1 MIDWPSHGVTKPT
14 MPTKPTRVANKK
26 PPHTAE
32 KIQQV
37 TSYIRYRQRGLYLV
51 VGIGLAVAVGIFLWH
66 QHQQEAAAQR
76 EIFQAV
82 YDFEAGNFTQ
92 ALQGNGTD
100 AGFLDIIQEYSAT
113 KAANLAHFYAG
124 VCCMHQR
131 DYAEAIQHLK
141 QFKAQDYLL
150 QARAWALI
158 GDAYTEQQQYPQATV
173 YYLKAADYKPNAF
186 FTPTYLAQ
194 AALAYEAQQDYPAA
208 LQCYQ
213 RIVKGYPQA
222 AFYGEA
228 CKHASRLAA
237 LL

>member
-1 MIDWPSHGVTKPT
+1 
-14 MPTKPTRVANKK
+14 MPTKPTLVASKK
-26 PPHTAE
+26 TPHTEE
-32 KIQQV
+32 KIQRV
-37 TSYIRYRQRGLYLV
+37 TSYIRYRQQRLYLV
-51 VGIGLAVAVGIFLWH
+51 AGIGLAVGVGILLWH
-66 QHQQEAAAQR
+66 QHQRQQEAAAQC

-82 YDFEAGNFTQ
+82 YYFEAGNFTQ

-100 AGFLDIIQEYSAT
+100 AGFVDIIQEYGAT
-113 KAANLAHFYAG
+113 KAANLARFYAG

-131 DYAEAIQHLK
+131 DYAEAIQYLK
-141 QFKAQDYLL
+141 RFKAQDYLL

-186 FTPTYLAQ
+186 FTPTYLAK
-194 AALAYEAQQDYPAA
+194 AALAYEVQQDYQAA

-222 AFYGEA
+222 ALYGEA

-237 LL
+237 FL